1 MRPLSARSST
11 GPAAHAAT
19 LPPPTARPALR
30 LLAFSLPLRSLRLGP
45 CTAAAAGGGAG
56 GECFGLG
63 PGAKH
68 SSSGGL
74 QDGRH
79 RRRDRQAVGSE
90 VIIPHCLS
98 GLEPQP
104 TPHTAPAAAALDRST
119 HPPVTAS
126 EPPKEEASASRA
138 SSLSHSA
145 SCAQLAPPLSLPPPS
160 RLPLAACVGL
170 PSRLAAVQ
178 NLAMHYGR
186 QLRRHHLYS
195 KEPHAGWRLLPCQ
208 PTHLDTPP
216 PWQGGCPRAGS
227 SSWRRRSRA
236 GGRCWRWRLSPQ
248 PRPARGRGKVQRG
261 AGADGD

>member
-1 MRPLSARSST
+1 MFIYADCTAPPCFCRPARRRHAECARCAHCLARRAGMRPLSARSST

-178 NLAMHYGR
+178 RLADFGAASPVPGESGATLAAVG
-186 QLRRHHLYS
+186 Q
-195 KEPHAGWRLLPCQ
+195 EAG
-208 PTHLDTPP
+208 
-216 PWQGGCPRAGS
+216 QG
-227 SSWRRRSRA
+227 
-236 GGRCWRWRLSPQ
+236 
-248 PRPARGRGKVQRG
+248 KT
-261 AGADGD
+261 